1 MLNYLLDNKSPLF
14 WVMFHIILG
23 GLCILSPWFLI
34 VWFYFVLISSLPGL
48 LKRTENHFLKVTGLI
63 VYIISFELL
72 GRISRASPFIPYE
85 LGKYLLLLFLSS
97 GIIIGYRRGSIGWLL
112 LILLI
117 PGMII
122 DESGQV
128 GFKNIVAN
136 LFGPISV
143 ALAVIYFKDQVVYEA
158 ELKSLLRVMILPL
171 ISVLAFVIIKTPDFE
186 DVEFVLSA
194 NSETSGG
201 WGSNQVSTALG
212 LGAFLTFLFWRNR
225 WILSGF
231 KWLDLIIFLLFALRG
246 LLTFSRGGMIG
257 GAFGVMVLL
266 FYEAR
271 ASDYKLTVNRI
282 FVNLVRVLPL
292 VILLI
297 FLFQYADRIAEGNL
311 VLRYKGETPGTIGGY
326 KEKTL
331 NVFTANRLNVLKD
344 DLQLWREHPLLGVGV
359 GASSLLRENTR
370 RVAAHLEM
378 SRLLSEHGLLG
389 LIYFT
394 ILLVLGVKIY
404 KRASVGTFGP
414 VLLAMFVLALFT
426 TFHSAMRTFI
436 TPLLIGLSMLF
447 VTEHSEEEPAD

>member
-1 MLNYLLDNKSPLF
+1 MLKYLLESKSPLF

-23 GLCILSPWFLI
+23 GLCILSPWFVI
-34 VWFYFVLISSLPGL
+34 GWFYFVLISSLPGI
-48 LKRTENHFLKVTGLI
+48 LKRTEDHFLKFTGLI

-85 LGKYLLLLFLSS
+85 IGKYLLLLFLLS
-97 GIIIGYRRGSIGWLL
+97 GIIIGYRKGSAGWVM

-143 ALAVIYFKDQVVYEA
+143 ALAVIFFKDQVVYEVDV
-158 ELKSLLRVMILPL
+158 KSLLRVLALPL

-194 NSETSGG
+194 NQETSGG

-212 LGAFLTFLFWRNR
+212 LGAFLTFLFLRHR

-257 GAFGVMVLL
+257 GALGIMVLL
-266 FYEAR
+266 FYEAL
-271 ASDYKLTVNRI
+271 ASEYKFTVNRF
-282 FVNLVRVLPL
+282 FVNLLKVFPL
-292 VILLI
+292 LFLLTL
-297 FLFQYADRIAEGNL
+297 LFQYADRITEGNL
-311 VLRYKGETPGTIGGY
+311 VLRYKGETPGTAGGH

-331 NVFTANRLNVLKD
+331 NIITANRLNVFKD
-344 DLQLWREHPLLGVGV
+344 DLQLWGEHPLLGVGV
-359 GASSLLRENTR
+359 GASFHLREKTR
-370 RVAAHLEM
+370 RVAAHVEM

-394 ILLVLGVKIY
+394 ILLVVGFKIFR
-404 KRASVGTFGP
+404 RASTEKYGP
-414 VLLAMFVLALFT
+414 ILLAIFLLALFT

-436 TPLLIGLSMLF
+436 TPLLIGLSLLI
-447 VTEHSEEEPAD
+447 VTEHPEEETAG